1 MPTSFSHPTPHHLV
15 PLILRY
21 EVEEHPLYDSSSD
34 DDSPP
39 NPSSHASG
47 PSAPAAAH
55 PTAAAGSISRKTNR
69 LNLSAA
75 SKSAQLGGRGQLKK
89 LPGSSGTTS
98 SVSKRWQA
106 ERAVKAAAALT
117 RERVQRKAKAEARKR
132 EAGGG
137 NTGGDPGVREGV
149 EKDVGN
155 AAGGLKSGKVNGV
168 RKWKEAADR
177 VVKRKKLAMRDE
189 GFVGK
194 ALTVEQV
201 EGVIGDVAARCGVL
215 KAMVCPFTNGVKCLI
230 LIVTSCFSIFI
241 LSFDWATRMH
251 GLTA

>member
-201 EGVIGDVAARCGVL
+201 EGIIGDVAARSGVL
-215 KAMVCPFTNGVKCLI
+215 KAMVCPFTNGVKCPV
-230 LIVTSCFSIFI
+230 LIVTSCYCIT
-241 LSFDWATRMH
+241 LSLNWVTCMH
-251 GLTA
+251 VLTA